1 MSDID
6 LAAIRAR
13 ADAATADDR
22 GWAIWPDVTE
32 GGFIHVGTA
41 NGVIPAGQFSVPED
55 VEVNPV
61 AKVYTE
67 EDAEFIARAR
77 ADVPALL
84 ALVDAQAARID
95 KALVLHYAMEWHE
108 ETEAGSGELDLSK
121 PLPPFCAE
129 CTDSDYVEAIEDGD
143 TIDAASDVVGWPCA
157 TYRALTEDVTP

>member
-1 MSDID
+1 VSDID

-13 ADAATADDR
+13 VEDTTDLRGDTPWHHRMVKSAT
-22 GWAIWPDVTE
+22 
-32 GGFIHVGTA
+32 
-41 NGVIPAGQFSVPED
+41 
-55 VEVNPV
+55 
-61 AKVYTE
+61 
-67 EDAEFIARAR
+67 
-77 ADVPALL
+77 DVPALL